1 MYRQIK
7 IEEDI
12 HHLLKVMATDRQ
24 VTLIRLAGDIITD
37 YILEMESYQQYH
49 IYNYPTE
56 ERDIRN
62 RDRIKQLLNDRQK
75 REESYGK

>member
-24 VTLIRLAGDIITD
+24 VTLIKLAGEIITE
-37 YILEMESYQQYH
+37 YLLE
-49 IYNYPTE
+49 E